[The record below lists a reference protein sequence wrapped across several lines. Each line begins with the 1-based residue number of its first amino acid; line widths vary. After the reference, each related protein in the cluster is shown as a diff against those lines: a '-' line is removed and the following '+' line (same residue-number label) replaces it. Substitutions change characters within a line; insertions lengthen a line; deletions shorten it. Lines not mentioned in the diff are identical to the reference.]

1 MHRRRFVN
9 SAWLVLI
16 VRLVASLQLER
27 PIVASKD
34 LELLMIE
41 KPVLH
46 EGEMISGIVS
56 KTAGQTS
63 GESMSL
69 HDAQPI
75 GIAIGTGAVI
85 IGGMDIVANSS
96 TASGSSMTPDSIR
109 TIIGIRTATAATT
122 RLLTMRMTTIP
133 ALMKG
138 ALPITTTRAPTAH
151 RSNMR
156 IPRLRPSR
164 SS

>member
-41 KPVLH
+41 KPVSH

-69 HDAQPI
+69 RGAQPI
-75 GIAIGTGAVI
+75 GIAIGIGAVI
-85 IGGMDIVANSS
+85 IGGMTSL
-96 TASGSSMTPDSIR
+96 PLR
-109 TIIGIRTATAATT
+109 Q
-122 RLLTMRMTTIP
+122 RLLV
-133 ALMKG
+133 
-138 ALPITTTRAPTAH
+138 
-151 RSNMR
+151 
-156 IPRLRPSR
+156 
-164 SS
+164 

>member
-41 KPVLH
+41 KPVSH

-96 TASGSSMTPDSIR
+96 TASGSSMTRDSIR
-109 TIIGIRTATAATT
+109 TVIGIRTATAIT
-122 RLLTMRMTTIP
+122 RPITIRMTTIP
-133 ALMKG
+133 AFMK
-138 ALPITTTRAPTAH
+138 APITTARGPTDH
-151 RSNMR
+151 RSNMP
-156 IPRLRPSR
+156 IPRLQP
-164 SS
+164 